1 MYFISLP
8 LLDMTRKFS
17 LTYTERFEMNRK
29 SLSFQLC
36 TYNTILGYL
45 LLLMELTW
53 FVTSYCNMA
62 CSFNEAC

>member
-8 LLDMTRKFS
+8 LLDMQGRFS
-17 LTYTERFEMNRK
+17 LTYTERIDMNRK
-29 SLSFQLC
+29 SLLFQLR
-36 TYNTILGYL
+36 TDNTILGYL